1 MPKLAI
7 DRENQF
13 YPKKPIW
20 PFSGCHYITDIVFSS
35 LEKAIPEA
43 SEWEG
48 ATLLG
53 TPVAQ
58 LND

>member
-1 MPKLAI
+1 MAV
-7 DRENQF
+7 
-13 YPKKPIW
+13 
-20 PFSGCHYITDIVFSS
+20 IVFSS

-53 TPVAQ
+53 TPVA
-58 LND
+58 